1 MYPLMANKLNEKDN
15 KGFLQY
21 LVKSVVVIAFILMP
35 VAAGII
41 VLNKEVVTIIFA
53 RNQFDSTAVRLTSL
67 AILGYSLS
75 VPFTG
80 VRDILNAS
88 LFAMEKTKTT
98 AFNGVIGVV
107 INIILNIFLS
117 KRYGIIGVAL
127 ASSIS
132 SVVIAF
138 LLFRA
143 TVKYT
148 GHIDLKLLL
157 VKLVKI
163 ILTTIIMFTALLI
176 FNYLT
181 GITGVVKI
189 IVDAIIGAILYVI
202 VSIAL
207 SIEELNEVLSMLK
220 NKVAKG
226 ER

>member
-41 VLNKEVVTIIFA
+41 ILNKEVVTIIFA
-53 RNQFDSTAVRLTSL
+53 RNQFDATAVRLTSL

-75 VPFTG
+75 IPFTG
-80 VRDILNAS
+80 VRDILNSS

-98 AFNGVIGVV
+98 AFN
-107 INIILNIFLS
+107 
-117 KRYGIIGVAL
+117 GIIGVAL

-148 GHIDLKLLL
+148 GQIDLKLLL
-157 VKLVKI
+157 VKLAKI
-163 ILTTIIMFTALLI
+163 TLTTIMMFIALLV

-181 GITGVVKI
+181 GITGVIKI
-189 IVDAIIGAILYVI
+189 IADAIVGAALYVI
-202 VSIAL
+202 ISIVL
-207 SIEELNEVLSMLK
+207 RIEELNEVLSMLK